1 MSMRLRT
8 LDFAVA
14 EAAVPPLA
22 WLVLL
27 GGALLFV
34 LAVQGYTDADEE
46 HGRLVRQA
54 DKLQR
59 RARLTAPVARI
70 ADASAQEKSAQEKS
84 ALAAR
89 RYTSPFPWDS
99 VLRGLELGI
108 DRSVALASMDT
119 DITQR
124 RTRIVAEAR
133 NIDDAL
139 AFATR
144 LRKNP
149 IVRQVLLLSHEAKKD
164 PAGPVVGFSLQV
176 DWSGE

>member
-70 ADASAQEKSAQEKS
+70 ADASAQEKSA
-84 ALAAR
+84 LATR
-89 RYTSPFPWDS
+89 RYTSPFPWGS

>member
-70 ADASAQEKSAQEKS
+70 ADASAQEKSA
-84 ALAAR
+84 LATR

>member
-8 LDFAVA
+8 LDFAAA

-22 WLVLL
+22 WLALL

-59 RARLTAPVARI
+59 RAGLTASVARM
-70 ADASAQEKSAQEKS
+70 ADASMSEKS
-84 ALAAR
+84 ALATR
-89 RYTSPFPWDS
+89 RYASPFPWDS
-99 VLRGLELGI
+99 VLREIELSI
-108 DRSVALASMDT
+108 DRSVALASLDT